1 MNWRILEP
9 DSDLVSRLKTE
20 FKTSEII
27 ARVMANRNISSL
39 ESSRE
44 FFSPTLQQFHD
55 PFLMCDTEKAARIVN
70 KHLSVGNR
78 IMIFG
83 DYDVDGTTATSML
96 YLALSSLGG
105 DVVTYIP
112 HREMEGYGLSK
123 PGIDLANSR
132 GVKLLITCD
141 CGINAFEQVN
151 YTRSLGLDIIITDH
165 HTPEPQLPLANAI
178 MNPHRSECN
187 YPFAGLCG
195 GGVALKL
202 IAAIIKLN
210 NGSPDSVNKYLDL
223 ITLGTA
229 ADMVPILD
237 ENRVIVYYGLQML
250 QNSQRPGLQALLK
263 KTNLHNGSISV
274 GQIVFWLAPRI
285 NAAGRMGD
293 ANRSVELL
301 TTNDRERAAILATE
315 LDEENQRRQLI
326 QQQVVDEALRM
337 VNAQIDLTTNKS
349 IVLAAQGWHPGVVG
363 IVASRIK
370 EEFNRPAVIIS
381 IDKNGMG
388 KGSARSIKDFDLYE
402 AISTTSQY
410 LVDYGGHPMAAGL
423 TVTQENLDQ
432 FKSAFTSYAN
442 ERIQPEHLI
451 PSVTVDGEIKLVDIN
466 QRFMEFLEKLGPYG
480 PGNMRPKFIARNLSI
495 AGHPKVIGNG
505 DHIRFRVR
513 QGRTMYDAIG
523 FNLAS
528 HYEKLITGLPIDLA
542 FVVEINEWQGQKFIQ
557 LNVRD
562 IKRSG
567 VEEC

>member
-9 DSDLVSRLKTE
+9 DPDLVSRLKTE

-70 KHLSVGNR
+70 KHITAGNR

-105 DVVTYIP
+105 DVATYIP
-112 HREMEGYGLSK
+112 NREMEGYGLSK
-123 PGIDLANSR
+123 PGIDQANSR
-132 GVKLLITCD
+132 GAKLLITCD
-141 CGINAFEQVN
+141 CGINAFEQVD

-165 HTPEPQLPLANAI
+165 HTPEPQLPQANAV
-178 MNPHRSECN
+178 MNPHRRECN

-210 NGSPDSVNKYLDL
+210 DGSPDSVNEYLDL

-229 ADMVPILD
+229 ADMVPIID
-237 ENRVIVYYGLQML
+237 ENRVIVYHGLQML
-250 QNSQRPGLQALLK
+250 KNSQRPGLRALLK

-301 TTNDRERAAILATE
+301 TTNDRERAAKLATE

-337 VNAQIDLTTNKS
+337 VNAKIDLTTDKA
-349 IVLAAQGWHPGVVG
+349 IVLAAQGWHQGVVG

-381 IDKNGMG
+381 IDKNGIG

-402 AISTTSQY
+402 AISTTSHY

-423 TVTQENLDQ
+423 TVTRENLDQ
-432 FKSAFTSYAN
+432 FKSAFTLYAN
-442 ERIQPEHLI
+442 EHIQAEHLI

-466 QRFMEFLEKLGPYG
+466 QRFMEFLEKLSPYG